1 MVTLAVVV
9 SMTYRCS
16 GDVSRGN
23 MVERM
28 TGREGKG
35 DWGGGGGGALES
47 NTILWG
53 FIFHLLTFY
62 FLVL

>member
-23 MVERM
+23 MVERDD
-28 TGREGKG
+28 GERGKG
-35 DWGGGGGGALES
+35 RLGGGGGGKHLS
-47 NTILWG
+47 QIQYCGVLFFICSL
-53 FIFHLLTFY
+53 FIF
-62 FLVL
+62 